1 MGEWIRNVRMET
13 GFETEGDFVYGSRTE
28 SFDIQVENGKVIE
41 IQSAGKRD
49 GFNAYGNLL
58 LPSLQE
64 MHCHLDKSKLGV
76 PWQPITPANSI
87 VERFT
92 QEIKELDQLDLSLQE
107 RARNLIDLE
116 LANGVTFFRSHID
129 VHPKVGQ
136 RYLEEVQDVLH
147 HFKGKLDYEL
157 VAFPQHGMLRSDA
170 YGEVKQALEAGVN
183 LIGGV
188 DPSSLDGDV
197 EKSLSQTFE
206 LATAFQVPIDIHVH
220 DRGEHGRETV
230 KTLLDY
236 TKQSGWQGKV
246 AISHAFGLNDFV
258 GEERAEVFTE
268 LAKTGISVV
277 SSVPITGVIPPLEEL
292 RSYGVQVRIG
302 CDNVYDSWSPFGTG
316 KVTEKLNRYA
326 EMFRLTKHDTLTNA
340 LELITGQPL
349 LYEEGL
355 PWLQEGMDASFI
367 LVDSSSTAEFV
378 ARQNDV
384 MASFFKGKLVYQ
396 KEGV

>member
-13 GFETEGDFVYGSRTE
+13 GFETEGDFIYGSKTL
-28 SFDIQVENGKVIE
+28 SFDIKVEAGKVAE
-41 IQSAGKRD
+41 IQPSGKRD
-49 GFNAYGNLL
+49 GFNGNGQLL

-92 QEIKELDQLDLSLQE
+92 QEINELDQLDLSLKE
-107 RARNLIDLE
+107 RARNLINLE

-136 RYLEEVQDVLH
+136 RYLEEVQDVLRNY
-147 HFKGKLDYEL
+147 KGKLDYEL

-170 YGEVKQALEAGVN
+170 YEEVKQALLAGVD

-197 EKSLSQTFE
+197 EKSLSKTFE
-206 LATAFQVPIDIHVH
+206 LATMFHVPIDIHVH
-220 DRGEHGRETV
+220 DRGEHGRKTV

-258 GEERAEVFTE
+258 EEERAEIFTD
-268 LAKTGISVV
+268 LAETGISVV

-292 RSYGVQVRIG
+292 RSYGVHVRIG

-326 EMFRLTKHDTLTNA
+326 EMFRLTKQDTLTHA

-349 LYEEGL
+349 LIEEGQ
-355 PWLQEGMDASFI
+355 PWLKEGMDASFI

-384 MASFFKGKLVYQ
+384 NASFFKGALVYQ
-396 KEGV
+396 KEDV